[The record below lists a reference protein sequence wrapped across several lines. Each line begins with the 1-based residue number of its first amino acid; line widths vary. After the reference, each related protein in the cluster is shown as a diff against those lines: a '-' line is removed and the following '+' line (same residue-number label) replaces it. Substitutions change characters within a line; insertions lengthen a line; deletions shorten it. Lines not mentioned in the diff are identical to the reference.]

1 MTKKARGIT
10 KRQAAAS
17 EIFKAKA
24 LEKAGEIGPGWN
36 HPLSPLR
43 IIASG
48 MSTNFSGYPEKSKY
62 KKSLEKY
69 EKEFPT
75 LVKNIKYNIKKKV
88 YANAYKKKK

>member
-1 MTKKARGIT
+1 
-10 KRQAAAS
+10 
-17 EIFKAKA
+17 
-24 LEKAGEIGPGWN
+24 
-36 HPLSPLR
+36 
-43 IIASG
+43 

-75 LVKNIKYNIKKKV
+75 LVKNIKYNTKKKV